1 MRRYSL
7 SRRADEDI
15 SAIWSYIARDNISA
29 ADRMVDRFT
38 DTFQRIAEFPESGDR
53 YSHPHGELRRVIVSP
68 YLIFFRLSDDQIEI
82 VRVLHGSRRWED
94 LL

>member
-1 MRRYSL
+1 MRRYFL
-7 SRRADEDI
+7 SRLADEDI
-15 SAIWSYIARDNISA
+15 SAIWNYIARDNPSA
-29 ADRMVDRFT
+29 ADRIVDRFT
-38 DTFQRIAEFPESGDR
+38 ETFERLAEFPESGER
-53 YSHPHGELRRVIVSP
+53 YSHPQGELRRSIVSP

>member
-1 MRRYSL
+1 MRRYFL
-7 SRRADEDI
+7 SRLADGDV
-15 SAIWSYIARDNISA
+15 SAIWSYIARDNASA

-38 DTFQRIAEFPESGDR
+38 DTFERIAEFPESGER
-53 YSHPHGELRRVIVSP
+53 YPHPQGELRRVIVSP
-68 YLIFFRLSDDQIEI
+68 YLIFYRLSGGEIDI